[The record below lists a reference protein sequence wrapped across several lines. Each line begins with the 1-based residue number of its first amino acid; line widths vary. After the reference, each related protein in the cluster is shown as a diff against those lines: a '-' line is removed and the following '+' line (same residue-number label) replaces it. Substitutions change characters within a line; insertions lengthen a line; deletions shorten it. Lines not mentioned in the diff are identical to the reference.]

1 VAEANPFAAPA
12 SDAAPAHRHALEEDR
27 VVTPEILEAMVQTRP
42 WLLVVSVSGF
52 VFAAIFV
59 LAAVGTF
66 AFGTFAAVRFG
77 GTGLIAIIYVLC
89 AAFSGLSSLWLW
101 RYAASIKLMREGY
114 GVHALVD
121 ALRHQRSFWRLVGVL
136 TTVVVAL
143 NLVMFAIGVASA
155 L

>member
-1 VAEANPFAAPA
+1 MAEAKPFAAPA
-12 SDAAPAHRHALEEDR
+12 SDAAPVHRHALDEDR
-27 VVTPEILEAMVQTRP
+27 VVTPEILEALVQTRP
-42 WLLVVSVSGF
+42 WLLVVSISGF
-52 VFAAIFV
+52 VFAAVFV

-66 AFGTFAAVRFG
+66 ALGTFATMGIAEM
-77 GTGLIAIIYVLC
+77 GLLAIVYVLM
-89 AAFSGLSSLWLW
+89 AAFSGFSSLWLW

-143 NLVMFAIGVASA
+143 NLVMFAIGMASA

>member
-1 VAEANPFAAPA
+1 MAEANPFAAPA
-12 SDAAPAHRHALEEDR
+12 SDAAPRDRPALDEDR

-52 VFAAIFV
+52 VFAGICL

-77 GTGLIAIIYVLC
+77 GTGLLAIIYVLL
-89 AAFSGLSSLWLW
+89 AAFFGVSSLWLW
-101 RYAASIKLMREGY
+101 RFAASIKLMREGY
-114 GVHALVD
+114 GVHALMD
-121 ALRHQRSFWRLVGVL
+121 ALRHQRSFWRLAGVITL
-136 TTVVVAL
+136 LFVSL
-143 NLVMFAIGVASA
+143 NVLMFVIGIVSA

>member
-1 VAEANPFAAPA
+1 MVEANPFAAPA
-12 SDAAPAHRHALEEDR
+12 SDAAPVHRHALDEDR
-27 VVTPEILEAMVQTRP
+27 VVTPEILEALVQTRP

-52 VFAAIFV
+52 IFAAIFL

-66 AFGTFAAVRFG
+66 AFGTFVAVRFG
-77 GTGLIAIIYVLC
+77 GTGLLALIYVLL

-101 RYAASIKLMREGY
+101 RYAAAIKLMREGY
-114 GVHALVD
+114 GVHALTD

-136 TTVVVAL
+136 TLVAVGL
-143 NLVMFAIGVASA
+143 NLLMFAIGMASA

>member
-12 SDAAPAHRHALEEDR
+12 SDVAPAHRHALEEDR

-42 WLLVVSVSGF
+42 WVLFVSVIGF
-52 VFAAIFV
+52 VLAAICL

-77 GTGLIAIIYVLC
+77 GTGLLAIIYVMA
-89 AAFSGLSSLWLW
+89 AAFYGISSLWLW

-114 GVHALVD
+114 GVHALTD

-136 TTVVVAL
+136 TLVFVAL
-143 NLVMFAIGVASA
+143 NLVMFAIGFASA

>member
-1 VAEANPFAAPA
+1 MVEPNPFAAPA
-12 SDAAPAHRHALEEDR
+12 SDAAPAHRHALDEDR

-42 WLLVVSVSGF
+42 WVLLLSVMGF
-52 VFAAIFV
+52 VFTAILV

-66 AFGTFAAVRFG
+66 AFGTFGAAG
-77 GTGLIAIIYVLC
+77 MGEAGLLAIFYVLGS
-89 AAFSGLSSLWLW
+89 AFYGMSSLWLW

-136 TTVVVAL
+136 TLVFIAL
-143 NLVMFAIGVASA
+143 NLLMIALAVAA
-155 L
+155 R